1 MESEIIEGQQLTS
14 MVICLSLRWEE
25 LWSFEQTGSEMI
37 HHRNTKYFVS
47 TSLMYVHCTRG
58 QNLRSE
64 MSLPVSDIVCFSSDL
79 LLSELGRF
87 EVIWQQVSNNLT
99 GVRKSQPIKDERGGL
114 LWRKLLD
121 STANRCQLLLNISYQ
136 LVLNSHLHS
145 NRWHYPS
152 CHSLFW
158 VLNFSHLSHFGL
170 LERVPQLSGKRQ
182 LSSKLH
188 LQYCTMYSEHRWHLF
203 PVSFPFYFF
212 SSFVFQL
219 PLFLRLS

>member
-1 MESEIIEGQQLTS
+1 MRGTLIFWANGFWNDSPSKYQIFCFNVTDVRTLYARRESSVGNES
-14 MVICLSLRWEE
+14 PCVR
-25 LWSFEQTGSEMI
+25 
-37 HHRNTKYFVS
+37 HRLLQFRS
-47 TSLMYVHCTRG
+47 TSQWVGGDLKWFGSRS
-58 QNLRSE
+58 QIIWREWENL
-64 MSLPVSDIVCFSSDL
+64 
-79 LLSELGRF
+79 
-87 EVIWQQVSNNLT
+87 
-99 GVRKSQPIKDERGGL
+99 SQLRMRGGL
-114 LWRKLLD
+114 VWRKLHD

-145 NRWHYPS
+145 NRWHYLS

-158 VLNFSHLSHFGL
+158 VWNFSHLSHFGL
-170 LERVPQLSGKRQ
+170 LERVSQLSGKWQ

-188 LQYCTMYSEHRWHLF
+188 LQYCTMYSVHRWHLF

>member
-1 MESEIIEGQQLTS
+1 MRGTLIFWANGFWNDSPSKYQIFCLNVTDVRTLYARPESSVGNES
-14 MVICLSLRWEE
+14 PCVR
-25 LWSFEQTGSEMI
+25 
-37 HHRNTKYFVS
+37 HRLLQFRS
-47 TSLMYVHCTRG
+47 TSQWVG
-58 QNLRSE
+58 E
-64 MSLPVSDIVCFSSDL
+64 W
-79 LLSELGRF
+79 F

-188 LQYCTMYSEHRWHLF
+188 LQYCTMYSVHRGHLF